1 MDVIHTVE
9 CLELQQFGTSIA
21 TQYFYIY
28 IYICLSNDCSCFQS
42 HHFFSEI
49 WNVCRSGS
57 MGTALNPFLWV
68 WLYQTKKHLRIGRR
82 LIRRQEILHHC
93 VKTQK
98 QGTIFLMSSTKLV
111 EDSKYESIYLSIYIF
126 IQTKENQYLKVAF
139 GLPKMQ
145 VICKYLAD
153 RWLCILLCLGQ

>member
-1 MDVIHTVE
+1 M
-9 CLELQQFGTSIA
+9 
-21 TQYFYIY
+21 YRY

-126 IQTKENQYLKVAF
+126 IQMKENQYLKVAF
-139 GLPKMQ
+139 GFTKNASDMQ
-145 VICKYLAD
+145 VFGRQMVMYSSVFGPIKNWKPHYPNSFGAGKSGKQCSY
-153 RWLCILLCLGQ
+153 